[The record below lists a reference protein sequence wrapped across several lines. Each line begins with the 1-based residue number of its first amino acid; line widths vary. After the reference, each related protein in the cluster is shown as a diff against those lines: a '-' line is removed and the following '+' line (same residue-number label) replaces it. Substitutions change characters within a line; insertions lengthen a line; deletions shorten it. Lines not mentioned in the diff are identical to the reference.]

1 MLRQLAKPGLSDFLK
16 HEGETMSAIKKHR
29 PDHVLERNEYLSRV
43 HEFCHRGESLPQSK
57 LTEEKVLLIR
67 SAALQRK
74 NLQKYISDNLSAKAL
89 AKQFNI
95 TESTVE
101 KVTQRYSWIHL

>member
-1 MLRQLAKPGLSDFLK
+1 MPGLSAFLNR
-16 HEGETMSAIKKHR
+16 EGETMSAIKKHR

-43 HEFCHRGESLPQSK
+43 HEFCYRGESLPQSK
-57 LTEEKVLLIR
+57 LTNEKVLLIR

-89 AKQFNI
+89 AKQFKI
-95 TESTVE
+95 SESTVE
-101 KVTQRYSWIHL
+101 KVIQRYSWIHL